1 MDADV
6 RKCAQEALD
15 NGPDEDE
22 QSESGCNWI
31 GGILLAWTSP
41 PVVRDVKASVQK
53 NFRRPI
59 SPGDVLHSVSGHEV
73 ENMSRADILRALTRF
88 DGGLGFRAKQAANI
102 SLADLLRKTGVLMF
116 AEDCC
121 CYKASSAAAHQLTL
135 LQMEVEA
142 PLADEKIQRL
152 EKKLFGALDGV
163 SSSEDDS
170 GSSESESEASETS
183 QASDASDASSQGD
196 LGERF
201 LDRLLAGVG
210 DGFPAAI
217 RQSAQEALASGAQE
231 DEECKKG
238 CNWIGGIRLSWTSP
252 PTVREVK
259 RHVQEHFPRPI
270 KPGDALRK
278 VDGKSVD
285 GLNRR
290 EILGDLLY
298 QVDGKTVS
306 KLTRIEILKLLQ
318 KYKGSIGFQS
328 CRDHGFRES
337 AQNALASGPQPDG
350 ECAEG
355 CNWIGGI
362 LLAWTSPPVVR
373 DVKPEMQKH
382 FPRPISPRDVLR
394 AVDAK
399 EVQDL
404 SRTAILELF
413 QEYKGDLTFRAGGDM
428 DADVRKSAQEAL
440 QSGPQPDAECEE
452 GCDWIGGILLA
463 WTSPP
468 LVRE

>member
-1 MDADV
+1 MA
-6 RKCAQEALD
+6 
-15 NGPDEDE
+15 
-22 QSESGCNWI
+22 
-31 GGILLAWTSP
+31 
-41 PVVRDVKASVQK
+41 
-53 NFRRPI
+53 
-59 SPGDVLHSVSGHEV
+59 
-73 ENMSRADILRALTRF
+73 RAE
-88 DGGLGFRAKQAANI
+88 RAK
-102 SLADLLRKTGVLMF
+102 
-116 AEDCC
+116 
-121 CYKASSAAAHQLTL
+121 
-135 LQMEVEA
+135 
-142 PLADEKIQRL
+142 ADEKIQRL

-290 EILGDLLY
+290 EILGLLR
-298 QVDGKTVS
+298 KF
-306 KLTRIEILKLLQ
+306 
-318 KYKGSIGFQS
+318 KGSVEDSHNPVLTLWELI
-328 CRDHGFRES
+328 
-337 AQNALASGPQPDG
+337 
-350 ECAEG
+350 
-355 CNWIGGI
+355 I
-362 LLAWTSPPVVR
+362 LL
-373 DVKPEMQKH
+373 
-382 FPRPISPRDVLR
+382 
-394 AVDAK
+394 
-399 EVQDL
+399 
-404 SRTAILELF
+404 RTA
-413 QEYKGDLTFRAGGDM
+413 
-428 DADVRKSAQEAL
+428 L
-440 QSGPQPDAECEE
+440 QC
-452 GCDWIGGILLA
+452 LLC
-463 WTSPP
+463 
-468 LVRE
+468 